1 MKRNGNYPQER
12 KSFRWV
18 MTFMVLSLSI
28 ALMDSCRGD
37 WPSGPRQS
45 NHQVEIELKPGYW
58 IYYSLDQDCI
68 VGECRMNDASADA
81 EWAKRLDWD
90 FAVSEDGFRT
100 NSGSSGQG
108 RGGLISIPSD
118 SLFDNMFEVPV
129 SGYYVDSLSKVYIPE
144 ELEPVLK

>member
-1 MKRNGNYPQER
+1 MKMNCIISQGR
-12 KSFRWV
+12 KGSRWV
-18 MTFMVLSLSI
+18 MTFMAISLSI
-28 ALMDSCRGD
+28 VMMDSCRGD

-58 IYYSLDQDCI
+58 VYYSVDQDCI

-108 RGGLISIPSD
+108 RGGLIPIASD
-118 SLFDNMFEVPV
+118 SLFENMLEVPV

-144 ELEPVLK
+144 ELP